1 MTKQELLEAHRRLEL
16 FLGSLLPLTGRL
28 ERRRWG
34 SFYVQGLLLE
44 GGRKSAAQMAQ
55 RYGGD
60 VQALQQFVNQSPW
73 DWYPIRHRLAL
84 KMSDALGKD
93 RPAWPLDDT
102 GFPKKGEHSVGV
114 ARQYSGTLGKV
125 ANCQIGVSLN
135 YATDDGCVPI
145 DFELYLPEEWAWVP
159 ERRAKAGI
167 PEEIKYRTKPEIA
180 LAMIDRAI
188 SWGVTPGVV
197 CADAAYGNSGDFRA
211 ELVKRG
217 LTYMLA
223 VKGNTVV
230 RTEEGQV
237 QAVEELAAG
246 LPSGA
251 WAEVCWREGTKGKLK
266 ANFAALRVFPKHEE
280 QALWLLVQ
288 APQKEGEDWK
298 YWFSNLPP
306 QTSLLEL
313 VRYAKIRWWVEQNY
327 QQLKDELGLDHFEG
341 RSWTGWHHHVTLVMM
356 AFDFLVL
363 ERLRS
368 KKNFWVWFDP
378 PASEGGDPDRPIA
391 PLGLLPHMWDKDSWP
406 YLT

>member
-1 MTKQELLEAHRRLEL
+1 L

-93 RPAWPLDDT
+93 RPAWVVDDT

-180 LAMIDRAI
+180 LEMIDRAI
-188 SWGVTPGVV
+188 SWGVPPGVV
-197 CADAAYGNSGDFRA
+197 CADAAYGNSADFRA
-211 ELVKRG
+211 ELVKRD

-230 RTEEGQV
+230 RTEEGQT
-237 QAVEELAAG
+237 QAVEDLAAE
-246 LPSGA
+246 LPANA
-251 WAEVCWREGTKGKLK
+251 WAEVCWREGKKGKLK
-266 ANFAALRVFPKHEE
+266 AAFAAVRIFPKHEE
-280 QALWLLVQ
+280 QAQWLLGQ
-288 APQKEGEDWK
+288 APRQEGEEWR
-298 YWFSNLPP
+298 YWFSNLPAE
-306 QTSLLEL
+306 TSLLEL

-356 AFDFLVL
+356 AFAFLVL

-368 KKNFWVWFDP
+368 KNFWVWFDP
-378 PASEGGDPDRPIA
+378 PPSQGGDPARPIA
-391 PLGLLPHMWDKDSWP
+391 PLGLLPHVWDKDSWP